1 MNLIKIKGKDYPCR
15 VTMGAMVRFNRMAGY
30 DVSEMDSQSMTDMI
44 MFVYCCV
51 KSACKADDVDFSLD
65 FETFADSLE
74 PGALNEFYASMSS
87 GSSSEEKKTV

>member
-51 KSACKADDVDFSLD
+51 KSACKADDVEFTLD

-87 GSSSEEKKTV
+87 VTSSEEKKTV